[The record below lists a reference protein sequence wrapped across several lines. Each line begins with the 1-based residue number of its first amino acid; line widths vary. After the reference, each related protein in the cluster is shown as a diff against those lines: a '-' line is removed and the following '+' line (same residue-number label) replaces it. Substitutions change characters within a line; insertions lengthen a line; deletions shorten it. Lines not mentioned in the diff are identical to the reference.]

1 MQDPSNGVRVTN
13 SAIYEKLLTVEREVH
28 SVKQTQSE
36 VITPTLNRH
45 QLRIDRLEL
54 RIYAILAGVIAA
66 AAGAKGLGL
75 L

>member
-1 MQDPSNGVRVTN
+1 M
-13 SAIYEKLLTVEREVH
+13 EREVH

-45 QLRIDRLEL
+45 QVRIDRLEL
-54 RIYAILAGVIAA
+54 RIYAILAGLIAA